1 MTTGKVEVMSDAT
14 IIKGETCKLGQ
25 GMMEIIKET
34 QELEEVDELYE
45 IKEEHTH
52 IELVG
57 DIGVEHVECIG
68 TQCEGRI
75 NLPQERGE
83 TVCSLEAGR
92 DEVSPVRPYEV
103 EPLNDAKGYMPSL
116 GV

>member
-1 MTTGKVEVMSDAT
+1 M
-14 IIKGETCKLGQ
+14 
-25 GMMEIIKET
+25 

-52 IELVG
+52 IELGG
-57 DIGVEHVECIG
+57 DIGVELVECIG

-75 NLPQERGE
+75 NLPQEQGE
-83 TVCSLEAGR
+83 TICSLEAGR
-92 DEVSPVRPYEV
+92 DEVNPERPYEV
-103 EPLNDAKGYMPSL
+103 EPLHDAKGYMPSL